1 MPQPLVDQLARGG
14 RMFIP
19 VGPSGHQEII
29 VVDKDPEGD
38 VKQKCLMSVS
48 YVPLTHAKAQWS
60 PSDADGGSEL

>member
-1 MPQPLVDQLARGG
+1 
-14 RMFIP
+14 MFIP